1 MHKHVYH
8 NGQRWGVFFLKVSSA
23 ETFPKTIIDSEN
35 GAWETP
41 FLLGNPIFQVLS
53 EFQGG

>member
-1 MHKHVYH
+1 MCTTMGK
-8 NGQRWGVFFLKVSSA
+8 GGAFFSFKVSSA